1 MSTKV
6 KFHDILVTAKSQNS
20 KGFGLGLGLA
30 HGLVNKVFLLLIL
43 LGWSLIDTIWFLL
56 RRIVLYKIFEKL
68 SELDKNREAVTR
80 QMRFLSE
87 TNPENFLNK
96 AIDCHLRVSS
106 VSTKYKNKCK
116 LCEVHDAIEVSIV
129 TNYLNS

>member
-1 MSTKV
+1 MSFTFKSV
-6 KFHDILVTAKSQNS
+6 IVYLLV
-20 KGFGLGLGLA
+20 
-30 HGLVNKVFLLLIL
+30 IL
-43 LGWSLIDTIWFLL
+43 LGWSLIDTILFLL

-116 LCEVHDAIEVSIV
+116 LCEVHDAIEVSVV
-129 TNYLNS
+129 TNNSNFPYIVLFIGHLLLSGITTDNIL

>member
-1 MSTKV
+1 M
-6 KFHDILVTAKSQNS
+6 
-20 KGFGLGLGLA
+20 
-30 HGLVNKVFLLLIL
+30 
-43 LGWSLIDTIWFLL
+43 
-56 RRIVLYKIFEKL
+56 LYKIFEKL

-116 LCEVHDAIEVSIV
+116 LCEVHDAIEVSVV
-129 TNYLNS
+129 TKYSNFPT

>member
-1 MSTKV
+1 M
-6 KFHDILVTAKSQNS
+6 
-20 KGFGLGLGLA
+20 GFVLALGL
-30 HGLVNKVFLLLIL
+30 VDKVSLLLIL
-43 LGWSLIDTIWFLL
+43 LGWSLIDTILFLL

>member
-1 MSTKV
+1 M
-6 KFHDILVTAKSQNS
+6 DL
-20 KGFGLGLGLA
+20 GLGLGLVNQVSFCL
-30 HGLVNKVFLLLIL
+30 LVIL
-43 LGWSLIDTIWFLL
+43 LGWSLINTILFLL

-116 LCEVHDAIEVSIV
+116 LCEVHDAIEVSVV
-129 TNYLNS
+129 TNYSNFPI

>member
-1 MSTKV
+1 MYLSAL
-6 KFHDILVTAKSQNS
+6 KFGDSDCYNLFIA
-20 KGFGLGLGLA
+20 
-30 HGLVNKVFLLLIL
+30 
-43 LGWSLIDTIWFLL
+43 
-56 RRIVLYKIFEKL
+56 RIVLYKIFEKL

-129 TNYLNS
+129 TNYLNIFNDRLVLFLGRLPLPGIISLSWTSLVQADNNQ